1 MIKVV
6 GLVLHPRRDCGSA
19 VDTIVNWAAERG
31 VTVLGLPDEITR
43 IACSAVPVPA
53 EEMVERAG
61 LLVSL
66 GGDGTMLRTMRLVEG
81 RKTPVLGV
89 NVGRLGFL
97 AEVDLPD
104 LGEAL
109 SAIDEHRYTVES
121 RTAVRTTLPASGQN
135 AGTQNAGTQNAATQ
149 NAGTQGAGEHNAG
162 KYSTGEH
169 STGEHSTGEHSTG
182 EHSTGEHSTGEQS
195 GGREV
200 SAFNDVALVRV
211 PGHGL
216 AAVGIRVEGRSFVNY
231 AADAVIVSTPTGS
244 TAYSFSAGGPI
255 VSPNVEAL
263 IVSAAAAHSS
273 FNRSLV
279 LDTTEQLALDV
290 LPTSGRL
297 AIEVDGIIEGYAEP
311 GSRLEIRPVPAAAQV
326 IRFGRTSFYER
337 ARRKLRVEGSA
348 QVGSADPADA
358 VVVDSFERQRYEVLL
373 GGEVAGVL
381 HYRRHGDRVEL
392 LHTEVDQAFSG
403 RGLAGRLATAALD
416 DARSRST
423 PVVATCPFVIGYL
436 ERHPEHTDIVTGPD
450 AAQAGPEAAQAGP
463 DAAHRA

>member
-19 VDTIVNWAAERG
+19 VDTIVSWAAARG
-31 VTVLGLPDEITR
+31 VTVLGLHDEITR
-43 IACSAVPVPA
+43 IDCSAVAVST
-53 EEMVERAG
+53 EEMVERSG

-66 GGDGTMLRTMRLVEG
+66 GGDGTMLRSMRLVEG

-104 LGEAL
+104 LPGAL
-109 SAIDEHRYTVES
+109 SAIDDHSYRIES
-121 RTAVRTTLPASGQN
+121 RTAVRTVLPD
-135 AGTQNAGTQNAATQ
+135 
-149 NAGTQGAGEHNAG
+149 
-162 KYSTGEH
+162 
-169 STGEHSTGEHSTG
+169 
-182 EHSTGEHSTGEQS
+182 
-195 GGREV
+195 GRRV
-200 SAFNDVALVRV
+200 TAFNDIALVRV

-216 AAVGIRVEGRSFVNY
+216 AAVGIKVEGKRFVNY
-231 AADAVIVSTPTGS
+231 AADAVLVSTPTGS

-279 LDTTEQLALDV
+279 LDTSEHLCLDV

-311 GSRLEIRPVPAAAQV
+311 GASIEIEPVPSAAQV
-326 IRFGRTSFYER
+326 IRFGQTSFYER

-348 QVGSADPADA
+348 QAADYDAADA
-358 VVVDSFERQRYEVLL
+358 TVVDSFERNRYEVLV

-381 HYRRHGDRVEL
+381 HYRRGPDQVEL

-403 RGLAGRLATAALD
+403 RGLAGRLAAAALA
-416 DARSRST
+416 DARSRAAH
-423 PVVATCPFVIGYL
+423 VVATCPFVAGYL
-436 ERHPEHTDIVTGPD
+436 ERHPELNDV
-450 AAQAGPEAAQAGP
+450 EL
-463 DAAHRA
+463 R